1 MLSWLSAAW
10 DRPSSARKSLI
21 GVGLPRHFPLVLIQY
36 ALGAEVHEDSI
47 LAYAWVNLA
56 GANSYDVSDLKEII
70 EGSLSQEEISKA

>member
-1 MLSWLSAAW
+1 
-10 DRPSSARKSLI
+10 
-21 GVGLPRHFPLVLIQY
+21 
-36 ALGAEVHEDSI
+36 